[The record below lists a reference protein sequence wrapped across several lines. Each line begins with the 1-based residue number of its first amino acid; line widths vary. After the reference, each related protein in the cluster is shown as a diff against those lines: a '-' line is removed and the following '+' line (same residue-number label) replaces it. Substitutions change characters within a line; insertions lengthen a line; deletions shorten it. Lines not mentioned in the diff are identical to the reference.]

1 MITMPNLSTYRHRI
15 IAAAFAAAAFTAL
28 SGHAAT
34 AQIVVMVNGS
44 PVTNLDI
51 EQRIKFGQLST
62 RRTPSRQDVIN
73 ELIDDRLKL
82 SVAKRYGIDVSDF
95 DVDQA
100 VDNMASR
107 SGASTQQLTNSL
119 VQGGVSINTLKAK
132 IRADIA
138 WSQLV
143 RGRYSSSLQVGEA
156 DINKAILSRGAQ
168 TDDVGY
174 NYTLYPITI
183 ILSANATQATL
194 TTARQTADNLRNRFQ
209 NCKDG
214 LRLARALRD
223 VAVREPITR
232 NSADLVPQLR
242 ELLSGLELG
251 RLTPAESTP
260 QGLQMFALCDKK
272 ETNADSAAKREIRD
286 ELFSKRFE
294 AQGKKFLNEVRRS
307 AMIEY
312 R

>member
-1 MITMPNLSTYRHRI
+1 
-15 IAAAFAAAAFTAL
+15 
-28 SGHAAT
+28 
-34 AQIVVMVNGS
+34 
-44 PVTNLDI
+44 
-51 EQRIKFGQLST
+51 
-62 RRTPSRQDVIN
+62 
-73 ELIDDRLKL
+73 
-82 SVAKRYGIDVSDF
+82 
-95 DVDQA
+95 
-100 VDNMASR
+100 
-107 SGASTQQLTNSL
+107 LTNSL